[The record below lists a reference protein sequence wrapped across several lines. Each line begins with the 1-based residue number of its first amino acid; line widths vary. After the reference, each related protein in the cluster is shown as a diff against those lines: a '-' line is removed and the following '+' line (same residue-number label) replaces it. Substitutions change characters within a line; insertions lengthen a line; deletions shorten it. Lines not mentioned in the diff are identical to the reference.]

1 MIIDSCSF
9 YILPWSTIIGN
20 MNPIQLKATYSLL
33 QCDHCNFICSAPEW
47 SHHGKTKPYD
57 VFNTLDIMHNEFFLQ
72 DLTTASML
80 QLNF

>member
-1 MIIDSCSF
+1 MITVDSCSF

-20 MNPIQLKATYSLL
+20 MNPIQLKATYYNVTIVTLFVELL
-33 QCDHCNFICSAPEW
+33 NDLIMAKLN
-47 SHHGKTKPYD
+47 TYD
-57 VFNTLDIMHNEFFLQ
+57 VFNTLDIMHNEFFLK